1 MVAPVLAQ
9 QPGSPALLP
18 PPKNAAESFQRDVQQ
33 DPLQFYRKNPELMRR
48 YFPHLMEES
57 GQMESEPARPSEPIF
72 DIEFPGGP
80 AHILLDHLDIAM
92 GKDKPNIMISPG
104 MTDYEIPAF
113 NLRQVTV
120 SDLFQALNTLSNN
133 EARWEL
139 SGSQKPIWI
148 LKPAPADS
156 FGYGSGMFAP
166 GAGIRN
172 NLAEARQEAMEKA
185 TQVRLQIGQMEAERA
200 QALAEAQRAQSLA
213 QAARTRID
221 PVTGQFITAEPPK
234 ATRVFP
240 LGNYLENYR
249 IEDITTAIQTAWEM
263 MPEKTA
269 GELKFHK
276 DTRLLIAVG
285 SPEQLNLIQEILG
298 SLQGQPLQWGHPEWM
313 HSAPPPPHGML
324 PPPDK
329 PTAPVAPPEPATK
342 PISPEKSEP
351 APDTGLNPA
360 PASGALLS

>member
-1 MVAPVLAQ
+1 MNNAQIMKPIIKSFLLLSGVAAMVAPVLAQ

-240 LGNYLENYR
+240 LGNYLEN
-249 IEDITTAIQTAWEM
+249 
-263 MPEKTA
+263 
-269 GELKFHK
+269 
-276 DTRLLIAVG
+276 
-285 SPEQLNLIQEILG
+285 
-298 SLQGQPLQWGHPEWM
+298 
-313 HSAPPPPHGML
+313 
-324 PPPDK
+324 
-329 PTAPVAPPEPATK
+329 
-342 PISPEKSEP
+342 
-351 APDTGLNPA
+351 
-360 PASGALLS
+360 